1 MADRD
6 LGIKYNPGQADDPFT
21 ADNDYTTDLRGK
33 NPLYDPRVIADL
45 RAHYNELGHNVQGMT
60 DEEIVDEFCLIKLKA
75 LTLWVAQS
83 VCMSQPN

>member
-6 LGIKYNPGQADDPFT
+6 LGITYNPGQADDPFT

-45 RAHYNELGHNVQGMT
+45 RAHYNELGHNVQGMNHKHQKSGLLVQT
-60 DEEIVDEFCLIKLKA
+60 EQRNQL
-75 LTLWVAQS
+75 
-83 VCMSQPN
+83 